1 MNSSMGK
8 TMFSWLKD
16 LFPVCR
22 SITGNGVRET
32 LAYIKNL
39 VPDLQIFEVPSG
51 TKVFD
56 WTIPHEWNIADAFV
70 SDQSGHRIIDF
81 RQNNLHVVGYSEPI
95 DKEMT
100 FEELDQNL
108 YSLPDR
114 PDAIPYVTSYY
125 KRHWGFC
132 LTENQRNE
140 LRKNP
145 KAKFRVKIDST
156 IEPGYLTYGELVIPG
171 QSTEEVFFSTYV
183 CHPSMANN
191 ELSGP
196 VVAVALSRYITEL
209 SNRRYTYRIVFLPE
223 TIGAITYLS
232 QNYRMMEKNTIAG
245 FTLSCLGD
253 ERGYSYIASRLG
265 ETLADRVAKHVLRQH
280 DPNFKSYSFLERGSD
295 ERQYCSPGIDLP
307 VCGICRSKYGTF
319 PEYHTSL
326 DNLNLVTA
334 EGLAGSLQVLQ
345 ECVHILEHNRL
356 FKHKILCEP
365 FLMKRGLSSF
375 LTAQVGTESAR
386 FVVNVLNVMAY
397 ADGQHDLLGMAE
409 KIGVNMNELVPI
421 VQKLLDFDLLGEVKS
436 DFPVG
441 QNPIPLNVER

>member
-8 TMFSWLKD
+8 TMYSWLKD
-16 LFPVCR
+16 LYPICR
-22 SITGNGVRET
+22 SITGDGVRDT

-39 VPDLQIFEVPSG
+39 LADLKIFEVPSG
-51 TKVFD
+51 TKAFD
-56 WTIPHEWNIADAFV
+56 WTVPNEWNIKDAFV

-81 RQNNLHVVGYSEPI
+81 RQNNLHVVGYSEPV

-108 YSLPDR
+108 YSRPDMF
-114 PDAIPYVTSYY
+114 DAIPYVTSYH
-125 KRHWGFC
+125 KWHWGFC

-156 IEPGYLTYGELVIPG
+156 LEPGYLTYGELVIHG
-171 QSTEEVFFSTYV
+171 QLMEEVLFSTYV

-196 VVAVALSRYITEL
+196 VVAAALALSIMKL

-232 QNYRMMEKNTIAG
+232 QHYRMMKKNTIAG

-253 ERGYSYIASRLG
+253 ERCYSYIASRLG
-265 ETLADRVAKHVLRQH
+265 GTLADRVAKYALKQA

-319 PEYHTSL
+319 PEYHTSF
-326 DNLNLVTA
+326 DNLNLVSA

-345 ECVHILEHNRL
+345 ECVNILEQNRI

-365 FLMKRGLSSF
+365 FLRKRGLSSF
-375 LTAQVGTESAR
+375 LTAQEGEKSTR
-386 FVVNVLNVMAY
+386 FMVNVLNVMAY

-409 KIGVNMNELVPI
+409 KIGVNMNELVPM
-421 VQKLLDFDLLGEVKS
+421 VQKLLDFDLLEEVKS